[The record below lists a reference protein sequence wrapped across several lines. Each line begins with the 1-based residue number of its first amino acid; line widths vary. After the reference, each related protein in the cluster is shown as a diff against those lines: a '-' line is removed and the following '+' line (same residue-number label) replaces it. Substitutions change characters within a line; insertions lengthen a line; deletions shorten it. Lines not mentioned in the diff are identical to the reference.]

1 MDSRSTVLPSHSE
14 KRTSFNEG
22 RRRRSPFWE
31 VQLVFLLVVAITL
44 RGPRHFIAG
53 FLLKGGNEVNSSLR
67 GPTSPIEAAHGA
79 VASEQVL
86 CSKIGV
92 EVLKDDG
99 NAVDAAVATTF
110 CIGVV
115 NMFS

>member
-1 MDSRSTVLPSHSE
+1 MDPRDALHPE
-14 KRTSFNEG
+14 KRTPINEG
-22 RRRRSPFWE
+22 RHRRSPFRE
-31 VQLVFLLVVAITL
+31 MLLLFLILAVTPYGS
-44 RGPRHFIAG
+44 RRFI
-53 FLLKGGNEVNSSLR
+53 SSLLLNDADNVDSSLKT
-67 GPTSPIEAAHGA
+67 PPFPIEAAHGA
-79 VASEQVL
+79 VASEHES

-92 EVLKDDG
+92 EVLKDGG